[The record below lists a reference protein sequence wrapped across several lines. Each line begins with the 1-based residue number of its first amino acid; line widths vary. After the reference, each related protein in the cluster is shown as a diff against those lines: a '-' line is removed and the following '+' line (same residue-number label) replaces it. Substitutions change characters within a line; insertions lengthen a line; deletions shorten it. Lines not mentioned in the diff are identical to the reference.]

1 MTAVV
6 SVELSPVAGGLLRT
20 WTGTGPQLWQ
30 VWGGDAL
37 EDALGRGL
45 LARTEVEPGRY
56 REIGLLEEPVDA
68 GPTSTGRLLLPA
80 RWQPGRSES
89 PSMDLELVG
98 DPLLLS
104 PVADDD
110 LAGREDHLW
119 PSLVARLSEVCLQ
132 TAERVEVLL
141 LERGG
146 VVHEP
151 WPYTL
156 LAVTHE
162 PDGACVSN
170 LEESPA

>member
-1 MTAVV
+1 
-6 SVELSPVAGGLLRT
+6 
-20 WTGTGPQLWQ
+20 
-30 VWGGDAL
+30 
-37 EDALGRGL
+37 
-45 LARTEVEPGRY
+45 
-56 REIGLLEEPVDA
+56 
-68 GPTSTGRLLLPA
+68 
-80 RWQPGRSES
+80 
-89 PSMDLELVG
+89 MDLELVG
-98 DPLLLS
+98 ELHHMS
-104 PVADDD
+104 PGADDD